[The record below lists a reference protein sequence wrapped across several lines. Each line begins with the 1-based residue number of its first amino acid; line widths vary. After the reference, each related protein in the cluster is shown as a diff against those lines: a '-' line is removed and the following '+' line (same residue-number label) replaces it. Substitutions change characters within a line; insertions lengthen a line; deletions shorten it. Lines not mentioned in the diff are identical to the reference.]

1 MNFRRGRRED
11 YPEIN
16 LIPFID
22 ILLVIVIFLA
32 VTTTYARFAEL
43 KINLPTSSA
52 AADAESAQADRSGG
66 GRRMAATRSTMPRL
80 AMRRSRCL
88 ANALKQ
94 AAGNQQDPVVVI
106 NADARAAHQSVVNV
120 MEAARR
126 VGSRPH
132 YVRHPDR
139 ALSGRLCFP
148 YRISGR
154 APGVFTVLL
163 LPSGWYVC
171 CRVRTA
177 PTGLSAWLAGVNGS
191 RRAGD
196 HRRQYHGR
204 R

>member
-52 AADAESAQADRSGG
+52 EQTPTQPKQIEVAVAENGRYQIDSLVVGDASVDELAA
-66 GRRMAATRSTMPRL
+66 
-80 AMRRSRCL
+80 
-88 ANALKQ
+88 ALKK
-94 AAGNQQDPVVVI
+94 AAGDEAEPVVVI

-126 VGSRPH
+126 IGFSRITF
-132 YVRHPDR
+132 
-139 ALSGRLCFP
+139 A
-148 YRISGR
+148 
-154 APGVFTVLL
+154 TQ
-163 LPSGWYVC
+163 
-171 CRVRTA
+171 TA
-177 PTGLSAWLAGVNGS
+177 P
-191 RRAGD
+191 
-196 HRRQYHGR
+196 
-204 R
+204 

>member
-52 AADAESAQADRSGG
+52 AQTPNPPKQIEVAVAEN
-66 GRRMAATRSTMPRL
+66 GRYQIDGTALSEASIDELAA
-80 AMRRSRCL
+80 
-88 ANALKQ
+88 ALKK
-94 AAGNQQDPVVVI
+94 AAANRDDPVVVI

-126 VGSRPH
+126 VE
-132 YVRHPDR
+132 
-139 ALSGRLCFP
+139 LT
-148 YRISGR
+148 RITF
-154 APGVFTVLL
+154 ATQ
-163 LPSGWYVC
+163 
-171 CRVRTA
+171 TA
-177 PTGLSAWLAGVNGS
+177 P
-191 RRAGD
+191 
-196 HRRQYHGR
+196 
-204 R
+204 

>member
-52 AADAESAQADRSGG
+52 AQTPNPPKQIEVAVAENGRYQIDSTAVGEASIDELAAALKKAAADRSE
-66 GRRMAATRSTMPRL
+66 
-80 AMRRSRCL
+80 
-88 ANALKQ
+88 
-94 AAGNQQDPVVVI
+94 PVVVI

-126 VGSRPH
+126 VG
-132 YVRHPDR
+132 
-139 ALSGRLCFP
+139 LT
-148 YRISGR
+148 RITF
-154 APGVFTVLL
+154 ATQ
-163 LPSGWYVC
+163 
-171 CRVRTA
+171 TA
-177 PTGLSAWLAGVNGS
+177 P
-191 RRAGD
+191 
-196 HRRQYHGR
+196 
-204 R
+204 